1 MKRIYRAIA
10 DGIVPFDGKIE
21 TQIGRDPHNR
31 LKMAVVKF
39 GGKEAITHVKVLERY
54 QAHSY
59 IECSLETGRTHQIR
73 VHLREARHP
82 LAGDPVYG
90 NPRHPCSP
98 EVKAEVKALA
108 RQALHAY
115 RLTLIHPKTGETLSF
130 EAPMP
135 DDMYHLLSV
144 LRLESGMD
152 SAISHEQEWAEKFAG
167 EDDDD
172 WNEDDYDVDV
182 VYVKD

>member
-1 MKRIYRAIA
+1 M
-10 DGIVPFDGKIE
+10 
-21 TQIGRDPHNR
+21 
-31 LKMAVVKF
+31 
-39 GGKEAITHVKVLERY
+39 
-54 QAHSY
+54 
-59 IECSLETGRTHQIR
+59 
-73 VHLREARHP
+73 
-82 LAGDPVYG
+82 YG

-115 RLTLIHPKTGETLSF
+115 RLSFVHPKTNETLSF

-152 SAISHEQEWAEKFAG
+152 SALSHEQEWAEKFAS

>member
-1 MKRIYRAIA
+1 MQLGNGAYSTKSAY
-10 DGIVPFDGKIE
+10 D
-21 TQIGRDPHNR
+21 
-31 LKMAVVKF
+31 M
-39 GGKEAITHVKVLERY
+39 
-54 QAHSY
+54 
-59 IECSLETGRTHQIR
+59 
-73 VHLREARHP
+73 REARHP
-82 LAGDPVYG
+82 RRRATLCTATQ
-90 NPRHPCSP
+90 RHPCSP

-115 RLTLIHPKTGETLSF
+115 RLSFVHPKTNETLSF

-152 SAISHEQEWAEKFAG
+152 SALSHEQEWAEKFAS